1 MYDFHDCVC
10 FKQKTAYEMRISD
23 WSSDVC
29 SSDLLKGDA
38 MLGEALRLIRV
49 YHDLKQK
56 QAAERLE
63 VSTSYLSEIERG
75 LKTPTLDIIQRY
87 ATVFDMPVSS
97 IMFFSENLDQ
107 KSTLDQARTF
117 VAGKV
122 VGLLQFLRSER
133 KSTRLNSSH

>member
-1 MYDFHDCVC
+1 
-10 FKQKTAYEMRISD
+10 
-23 WSSDVC
+23 
-29 SSDLLKGDA
+29 

-122 VGLLQFLRSER
+122 RSEEHTSELQSLMR
-133 KSTRLNSSH
+133 ISYAVFCLKKKK

>member
-1 MYDFHDCVC
+1 
-10 FKQKTAYEMRISD
+10 
-23 WSSDVC
+23 
-29 SSDLLKGDA
+29 

-117 VAGKV
+117 VA
-122 VGLLQFLRSER
+122 RSEEHT
-133 KSTRLNSSH
+133 SELQSIMRLSYAVFCLKKKNNDNQRDNSINVTHT